1 MLPPLPLIDSEIVSQ
16 SRMNSDLARVL
27 LPFGVA
33 LTDGQPCP
41 HATGIINIG
50 REKSASL
57 IDSAS
62 CVEADAK
69 QRSITIAG
77 EARLKQSLNLIGSQ
91 NLGLPVSISLHVDN
105 D

>member
-1 MLPPLPLIDSEIVSQ
+1 MLLPLPLVDSEIVSE
-16 SRMNSDLARVL
+16 SRMNGNLASVL

-62 CVEADAK
+62 CVEANSK
-69 QRSITIAG
+69 QRSVAITG
-77 EARLKQSLNLIGSQ
+77 EAHVKQSLNLIGSQ
-91 NLGLPVSISLHVDN
+91 NLGLPVAIGLHGFQE
-105 D
+105 

>member
-1 MLPPLPLIDSEIVSQ
+1 MPLIESEIVSE

-27 LPFGVA
+27 LPFGVV

-41 HATGIINIG
+41 HAVGIINIG

-62 CVEADAK
+62 
-69 QRSITIAG
+69 G
-77 EARLKQSLNLIGSQ
+77 
-91 NLGLPVSISLHVDN
+91 VSR
-105 D
+105 